1 MNLFGTLVDLKSR
14 ILVFSDST
22 QRLDMLLILLDIQY
36 IQEYLN
42 DEQKDEVC
50 EMLMGI
56 EELNTVNFSKIK
68 DKFHL
73 KVRGQVFCTKTPRS

>member
-22 QRLDMLLILLDIQY
+22 QRLDMLLILIDIQY

-42 DEQKDEVC
+42 DKQKDEVC
-50 EMLMGI
+50 EMLMGL
-56 EELNTVNFSKIK
+56 EELNTINFSKIK
-68 DKFHL
+68 DKI
-73 KVRGQVFCTKTPRS
+73 RERYWSNSI